1 MRGVLILALSLCP
14 RLALACP
21 TCFNSTADNRLAFIV
36 TTIFL
41 SLMPLAFIGGG
52 IYTLRRLTRNAAD
65 STENTVEGG
74 TAT

>member
-1 MRGVLILALSLCP
+1 MALCLCP

-21 TCFNSTADNRLAFIV
+21 TCFNATADNRLAFIV

-52 IYTLRRLTRNAAD
+52 VYTLRRLTREAAARD
-65 STENTVEGG
+65 AAAREAELG
-74 TAT
+74 